1 LILVDLTV
9 DCPQSKHRF
18 YAISASESE
27 FHILFAFT
35 KIANTVFEMSEGE
48 DSTGTSVE
56 EITEFL
62 KKIYAEKLHENI
74 DNKKPE
80 IEEIINEIQDEIA
93 SKKNEK
99 EIARHN
105 INALKEMTT
114 ICAEY
119 LGIDFKRNS
128 LIMKNG
134 NLFNDLNFA
143 LANVE
148 KTMTTQYLFDEKII
162 EEEETIQK
170 LEGEIE
176 KVSSSLKCR
185 IQEKIRIE
193 VDIDELIPRC
203 EICLERFDHNDHW
216 ESCINICGHKFGS
229 SCLIKVLE
237 CSGRCPKCNKK
248 FENANILTLF

>member
-1 LILVDLTV
+1 
-9 DCPQSKHRF
+9 
-18 YAISASESE
+18 
-27 FHILFAFT
+27 
-35 KIANTVFEMSEGE
+35 MSEGG
-48 DSTGTSVE
+48 DSTDTSVD

-74 DNKKPE
+74 DNKKTE
-80 IEEIINEIQDEIA
+80 IEEIINEIQEEIA
-93 SKKNEK
+93 SKKNEI

-105 INALKEMTT
+105 INVLEEMRT
-114 ICAEY
+114 ICTEY
-119 LGIDFKRNS
+119 LAIDFKRNN
-128 LIMKNG
+128 LIMNNV
-134 NLFNDLNFA
+134 NLFNDMNFA

-148 KTMTTQYLFDEKII
+148 KTMTTQYLFDEKIV
-162 EEEETIQK
+162 EEKETIK
-170 LEGEIE
+170 TLEREIE
-176 KVSSSLKCR
+176 NVSSSLKRR

-237 CSGRCPKCNKK
+237 CNGRCPKCNKK
-248 FENANILTLF
+248 FVKANILTLF